1 MHEYMIPDAVDGIVD
16 FGRRAFY
23 HVSMRCRAC
32 GVRVGLR
39 KDGKVKAHRRNSLA
53 GRYGYNPKRIKCEG
67 SGREPMAD

>member
-1 MHEYMIPDAVDGIVD
+1 MVSDRVDGIVD
-16 FGRRAFY
+16 LARTPLY
-23 HVSMRCRAC
+23 PLYMRCRAC
-32 GVRVGLR
+32 GVRIGLR